1 MRTILII
8 ISIFIVFVS
17 YSYIY
22 FYIIAGTPSIN
33 VRKNVDV
40 NKRIPIITNLIKK
53 VSSVADCKLVLL
65 YGTLLGQ
72 YRNNSIICYDYDAD
86 IGVFEEDYDKIVRN
100 IIKEFGNNNK
110 FKIHKS
116 YIRGV
121 LQIWDVETSVSI
133 DIMCLKHK
141 NGYVHR
147 NIPFPFMRPFNLFL
161 DECASYKP
169 SSWFFPLKKVDFL
182 ECSNIYVP
190 NKSAKLLKCF
200 YGDNFEV
207 PDHKCNDDCSV
218 CTKII

>member
-100 IIKEFGNNNK
+100 IIKEFGNNNGIIYVNEATEVVK
-110 FKIHKS
+110 RTLELI
-116 YIRGV
+116 
-121 LQIWDVETSVSI
+121 
-133 DIMCLKHK
+133 K
-141 NGYVHR
+141 NGGLAEQGLKAQRFVKRYSWD
-147 NIPFPFMRPFNLFL
+147 NITQDFEAILRHFL
-161 DECASYKP
+161 
-169 SSWFFPLKKVDFL
+169 
-182 ECSNIYVP
+182 
-190 NKSAKLLKCF
+190 
-200 YGDNFEV
+200 
-207 PDHKCNDDCSV
+207 
-218 CTKII
+218 T